1 MSLDRLMLI
10 VVAVLGAL
18 MALGWVTGI
27 VTAAVQVSPLLGLF
41 GLCVVGFAGYIVYR
55 VIAERLGNPD
65 DDKYDR
71 VEK

>member
-10 VVAVLGAL
+10 IVAIFGTLIAL
-18 MALGWVTGI
+18 AWFTGI
-27 VTAAVQVSPLLGLF
+27 MAAIVQVSPWLGLA
-41 GLCVVGFAGYIVYR
+41 GIAVAAFAGYIVYR

-71 VEK
+71 VER